1 MIGISI
7 LLPNL
12 NAQKLK
18 KNEIDKFT
26 KEIYMQTS
34 SAKIVNNF
42 GFMRPHKFEC
52 YIERQG
58 DLITMPALMQFD
70 MENVSIDENS
80 GVVFLLDNESTVTLK
95 TAFVGDPNRF
105 NEFSTSF
112 ILNEEDVKS
121 LKEYKVKALRMVYV
135 GGHYDSEVKEK
146 NQDIISKMLELVTNN

>member
-1 MIGISI
+1 MF
-7 LLPNL
+7 LPNL

-34 SAKIVNNF
+34 SAKIVNKT

-58 DLITMPALMQFD
+58 DIITMPALMQFD
-70 MENVSIDENS
+70 RENVTIDENS
-80 GVVFLLDNESTVTLK
+80 GVVFLLDNEGTVTLK
-95 TAFVGDPNRF
+95 TAFVGEPNRF

-112 ILNEEDVKS
+112 ILNDEDVKN
-121 LKEYKVKALRMVYV
+121 LKEHKIKALRMVYV

-146 NQDIISKMLELVTNN
+146 NQDIISKMLELVTKN